1 MIIFAIDDEPNALEI
16 LCRAIAEA
24 EPEAELHSFDR
35 ASEVLAAVE
44 AGTVPDVLFADGD
57 MPGTSG
63 VELARR
69 LKRRCPNLNV
79 VFATGYDD
87 YMRDALSLHASGYLK
102 KPILAEDVRNEL
114 DNLRHP
120 VDRSTQ
126 AGSRPRVRFQT
137 FGNFE
142 VFVDGK
148 PVPFEREKT
157 KEYLAYLVDRGT
169 MCTNAEITAAL
180 WEQAVTP
187 AYLRKLRKDLFD
199 TFRAL
204 GCDVVLIHEWNR
216 QGIHTELVECDYY
229 DWKRGLPS
237 AINAYRG
244 EYMAQYSWAE
254 LTHGTL

>member
-16 LCRAIAEA
+16 LCQAIAEA

-44 AGTVPDVLFADGD
+44 AGTAPDVLFADGD

-120 VDRSTQ
+120 VDRPVR

-137 FGNFE
+137 FGNFD

-157 KEYLAYLVDRGT
+157 KEYLAYLVDRGF
-169 MCTNAEITAAL
+169 IT
-180 WEQAVTP
+180 ESCGIDRNEVDK
-187 AYLRKLRKDLFD
+187 RSMKDF
-199 TFRAL
+199 
-204 GCDVVLIHEWNR
+204 
-216 QGIHTELVECDYY
+216 
-229 DWKRGLPS
+229 
-237 AINAYRG
+237 
-244 EYMAQYSWAE
+244 
-254 LTHGTL
+254 